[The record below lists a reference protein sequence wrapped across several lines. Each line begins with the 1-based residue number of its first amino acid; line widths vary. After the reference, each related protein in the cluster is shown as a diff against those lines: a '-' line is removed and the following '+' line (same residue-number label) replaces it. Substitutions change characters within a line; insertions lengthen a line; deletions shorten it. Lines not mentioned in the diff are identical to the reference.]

1 MRSLNK
7 QQRLEILHMKDE
19 EERTPVHRMAE
30 TLSTAALARV
40 LQPVSDEEKLSTL
53 QSDSKIHP
61 KVTQLEDWLKKQ
73 AAEEYYPLLTP
84 PQALLFYNFRGR
96 KEKSEEE
103 CKSLQKMCTELG
115 FPPQVV
121 KDFTETDIMR
131 KIRQAQSGTLSC
143 LFVAIM
149 AHGVR
154 GLILD
159 VNRRPIEINDV
170 VTQMCCNNDMPTGIP
185 KVLLLQVCQA
195 DPKRTSFG
203 RTDID
208 ALIDAGPLAGQ
219 SNQASSSNSGTA
231 ATVQSEEEALIAEWK
246 RKCQA
251 IEPHH
256 EDLSIIVSTVS
267 GEVSDRNVFIPLLS
281 EQLRQAMSHDDIH
294 KSFTKANKRLK
305 EQTGAK
311 AIHYN
316 TMTKTLNFKRLHPQ
330 VNNSEL

>member
-1 MRSLNK
+1 MESLTK
-7 QQRLEILHMKDE
+7 PEKLEILHMKDQNGK
-19 EERTPVHRMAE
+19 TPVLTLAE
-30 TLSTAALARV
+30 GLSMAALARV
-40 LQPVSDEEKLSTL
+40 LQQLSDEHKLSTL
-53 QSDSKIHP
+53 HSDSKIPP
-61 KVTQLEDWLKKQ
+61 KVTHLKDWLKQ
-73 AAEEYYPLLTP
+73 QVEEEYYVLLTP
-84 PQALLFYNFRGR
+84 PQAVIFYNFKGR
-96 KEKSEEE
+96 EEKSEEE
-103 CKSLQKMCTELG
+103 CQSLQKMCTEVG
-115 FPPQVV
+115 FPAQVV
-121 KDFTETDIMR
+121 KDFTETDIEQ
-131 KIRQAQSGTLSC
+131 KIRQVQSGTPSC

-159 VNRRPIEINDV
+159 MNLRPIEINDV
-170 VTQMCCNNDMPTGIP
+170 VTQMCCNNDMPSGIP
-185 KVLLLQVCQA
+185 KVLLLQVCRA
-195 DPKRTSFG
+195 DPKRTSFVK
-203 RTDID
+203 TDTNALTD
-208 ALIDAGPLAGQ
+208 AALAGR
-219 SNQASSSNSGTA
+219 SNQASSSTSGA
-231 ATVQSEEEALIAEWK
+231 ATTVQSEEEALIAEWK